1 MLAIFIF
8 ETASNLNNK
17 NVTEGVAHTQRGQD
31 HQHLE

>member
-8 ETASNLNNK
+8 ATASYYNNK
-17 NVTEGVAHTQRGQD
+17 NVTEGAAHTQRGQD